1 MDYRTRQIG
10 FYSSADFSLTD
21 RLDLVLGA
29 RFNSFKNTT
38 TTTANKVTPFIG
50 TVYKL
55 TDQVS
60 AYASYTD
67 IFKDQNLLDSSG
79 HYLAPIEGV
88 NKEVG
93 IKAALLNDRL
103 NLSLSAFRIT
113 QDNLGVLDEDTANLD
128 WLQQTYHESQGA
140 TSKGIEFELNGELAQ
155 GWNAQFGITHF
166 SLKDKDKVDLNTEQ
180 PRTRI
185 NLFTT
190 YQLTGALRD
199 LTLGGGARWQSKV
212 YANVSGADNGEMVQR
227 KAEQGSYVL
236 VDAMARYRLTPQTS
250 VQLNLNN
257 VFDQKYYSQV
267 NFYSTRNYGEPRN
280 FMLTLKHE
288 F

>member
-1 MDYRTRQIG
+1 M
-10 FYSSADFSLTD
+10 
-21 RLDLVLGA
+21 
-29 RFNSFKNTT
+29 
-38 TTTANKVTPFIG
+38 
-50 TVYKL
+50 
-55 TDQVS
+55 
-60 AYASYTD
+60 
-67 IFKDQNLLDSSG
+67 
-79 HYLAPIEGV
+79 

-93 IKAALLNDRL
+93 IKAALLDDRL

-113 QDNLGVLDEDTANLD
+113 QDNLGVLDEDTSKLD

-140 TSKGIEFELNGELAQ
+140 TSKGVEFELNGELAQ

-212 YANVSGADNGEMVQR
+212 YANVSGANNGEMVNR

-236 VDAMARYRLTPQTS
+236 VDAMARYRLTPQTA